1 MTTIGNSTI
10 DKLNG
15 TSNKSSTLNAA
26 QQNQVDQ
33 TTFLKLLTTQMQ
45 QQDPFNPV
53 DQTQMVAQMAQF
65 SATAGIAEMNQ
76 SMKQMASDIAASRLG
91 DASGWIGRAALVNS
105 NVATPFSDGS
115 YAGEITFPKD
125 VTNANISLVDANGQ
139 TVYTSTLGAQSAGEL
154 AFHWDGKDA
163 SGNVV
168 ANGPLQVR
176 VSAVNAEGT
185 VGTQTSTWTLVNAV
199 QSPASGSSQLV
210 TALGLIAP
218 SDALRLS

>member
-1 MTTIGNSTI
+1 MSNSVI

-15 TSNKSSTLNAA
+15 TTSRGTTTNIAA

-76 SMKQMASDIAASRLG
+76 SMKQMAADIAASRLG
-91 DASGWIGRAALVNS
+91 DASGWIGRAALVRS
-105 NVATPFSDGS
+105 DIATPFSDGS
-115 YAGEITFPKD
+115 YAGTITFPTD
-125 VTNANISLVDANGQ
+125 VTNATVSLVDANGQ
-139 TVYTSTLGAQSAGEL
+139 TVYSNTLGAQAAGEL
-154 AFHWDGKDA
+154 AFSWNGKDA
-163 SGNVV
+163 EGNVV
-168 ANGPLQVR
+168 ANGPLQVK
-176 VSAVNAEGT
+176 VGAVDANGT
-185 VGTQTSTWTLVNAV
+185 VAAETATWTLVNAV

-210 TALGLIAP
+210 TALGLISP

>member
-1 MTTIGNSTI
+1 MTISTDTIN
-10 DKLNG
+10 KLNG
-15 TSNKSSTLNAA
+15 TSSSSGTAPKA
-26 QQNQVDQ
+26 VKQNQVDQ

-76 SMKQMASDIAASRLG
+76 SMKQMASDMAASRLG
-91 DASGWIGRAALVNS
+91 DASGWIGRAALVKS
-105 NVATPFSDGS
+105 DVATPFSDGS
-115 YAGEITFPKD
+115 YAGTITFPQD
-125 VTNANISLVDANGQ
+125 VTNAAVSLVDANGQ
-139 TVYTSTLGAQSAGEL
+139 TVYSNTLGAQSAGEL

-168 ANGPLQVR
+168 ANGPLQLR
-176 VSAVNAEGT
+176 VSAVDAKGT
-185 VGTQTSTWTLVNAV
+185 VTPDTATWTLVNAV
-199 QSPASGSSQLV
+199 QSPATGTSQLV
-210 TALGLIAP
+210 TALGLISP

>member
-1 MTTIGNSTI
+1 MTISTDTIN
-10 DKLNG
+10 KLNG
-15 TSNKSSTLNAA
+15 TSSSSGTTPNAVK
-26 QQNQVDQ
+26 QNQVDQ

-76 SMKQMASDIAASRLG
+76 SMKQMASDMAASRLG
-91 DASGWIGRAALVNS
+91 DASGWIGRAALVKS
-105 NVATPFSDGS
+105 DVATPFSDGS
-115 YAGEITFPKD
+115 YAGTITFPQD
-125 VTNANISLVDANGQ
+125 VTNAAVSLVDANGQ
-139 TVYTSTLGAQSAGEL
+139 TVYSNTLGAQGAGEL

-163 SGNVV
+163 NGNVV

-176 VSAVNAEGT
+176 VSAVDAKGT
-185 VGTQTSTWTLVNAV
+185 VTPDTATWTLVNAV
-199 QSPASGSSQLV
+199 QSPATGTSQLV
-210 TALGLIAP
+210 TALGLISP

>member
-1 MTTIGNSTI
+1 MSNSVI

-15 TSNKSSTLNAA
+15 TTSRSTTTNTAA

-76 SMKQMASDIAASRLG
+76 SMKQMAADIAASRLG
-91 DASGWIGRAALVNS
+91 DASGWIGRAALVKS
-105 NVATPFSDGS
+105 DIATPFSDGS
-115 YAGEITFPKD
+115 YAGTITFPKD
-125 VTNANISLVDANGQ
+125 VTNATISLVDANGQ
-139 TVYTSTLGAQSAGEL
+139 TVYSNTLGAQEAGEL
-154 AFHWDGKDA
+154 AFSWNGKDA
-163 SGNVV
+163 EGNVV
-168 ANGPLQVR
+168 ASGPLQVR
-176 VSAVNAEGT
+176 IGAVDANGT
-185 VGTQTSTWTLVNAV
+185 VAAETATWTLVNAV
-199 QSPASGSSQLV
+199 QSPATGSSQLV
-210 TALGLIAP
+210 TSLGLISP